1 MIYPIYQFLF
11 IIDTISKPSF
21 LIDYRRVY
29 LVVYSLYAI
38 DNIWKTGIVLTI
50 VTAEIS
56 ALRPLSLIIKA
67 DCYLNIILLA

>member
-21 LIDYRRVY
+21 LIDHRRVY

-56 ALRPLSLIIKA
+56 ALRPLSLII
-67 DCYLNIILLA
+67 